1 LAAHTPGP
9 NQWPFSFHAVNIKEI
24 NAFALP
30 GGPVNVNV
38 GTIPATDDEAQLTVV
53 MAHEI
58 SHLVLCHS
66 TEQASKA
73 ALTQLPLA
81 VRGRR
86 SARAR

>member
-1 LAAHTPGP
+1 MHSP
-9 NQWPFSFHAVNIKEI
+9 
-24 NAFALP
+24 
-30 GGPVNVNV
+30 
-38 GTIPATDDEAQLTVV
+38 IPATDDEAQLTVV

-58 SHLVLCHS
+58 SHLVLRHS